1 MSIFRFGRLRGR
13 LLLAAALFGSPL
25 VVAGTF
31 VAPPGALADE
41 TPSPEHADAAAPDLS
56 IAIDDGHTDVR
67 AGDHLTYTVR
77 IRNIGTVDATDLL
90 VTQTL
95 PAGARFGSAD
105 RDGAFRDGTVTWRTD
120 LRSGRN
126 TVFGVRAE
134 VTKPPPGLLRLA
146 AVVCVAAHAD
156 SRPIVCAADSDRLP
170 AGGAAAGSAGGDG
183 RGGAGLPGWLLAL
196 CGSLAAV
203 LALGAGLFLRYRRSP
218 RHRRSP
224 GREGRTHQVD
234 HLVAIPDPRSDRDPQ
249 GDAGEEAGPS
259 SPDETV
265 RL

>member
-1 MSIFRFGRLRGR
+1 MSIFRFGRVRGR
-13 LLLAAALFGSPL
+13 LLLAAALLGSPL

-31 VAPPGALADE
+31 AAPPGALADE
-41 TPSPEHADAAAPDLS
+41 APSPEHRDEAPADLS
-56 IAIDDGHTDVR
+56 IAIDDGHTDVD
-67 AGDHLTYTVR
+67 AGDRLAYTIR
-77 IRNIGTVDATDLL
+77 IRNIGTADATDLL

-105 RDGAFRDGTVTWRTD
+105 RGGVFRDGTVTWRTG
-120 LRSGRN
+120 LRSGRD

-170 AGGAAAGSAGGDG
+170 AGGGAAGSAGGG
-183 RGGAGLPGWLLAL
+183 SRGGAGLPGWLLAL
-196 CGSLAAV
+196 CASLAAA
-203 LALGAGLFLRYRRSP
+203 LALSAGLLLRYRRSP

-224 GREGRTHQVD
+224 GREGRAHRAD
-234 HLVAIPDPRSDRDPQ
+234 HLVAVTGAGPDRDPHGVADQ
-249 GDAGEEAGPS
+249 EAGPS

-265 RL
+265 RV